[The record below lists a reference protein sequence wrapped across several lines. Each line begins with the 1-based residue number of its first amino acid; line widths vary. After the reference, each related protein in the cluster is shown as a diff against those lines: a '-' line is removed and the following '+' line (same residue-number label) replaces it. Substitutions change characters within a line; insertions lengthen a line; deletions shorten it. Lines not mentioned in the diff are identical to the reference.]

1 MKEPNRLAFSLYKAA
16 LLLYPS
22 RLRLRYCSEML
33 QTLRDAHD
41 DNRNVLRF
49 WLRMFKDLL
58 RSAGMERILMLSK
71 QIAKRP
77 IFFYTVTVGLSLT
90 VLGVVGTLKVRQVIR
105 RGANQPQIEMA
116 HFYASEI
123 GDGAAPDDSI
133 PPGYVDPERNLEPFV
148 AFYDDEGKAVAS
160 TGFIDQSIPIP
171 PPSIFEHVRKEGSY
185 TFTWEPRPDVR
196 IAAVAERVTGS
207 HNGMVLTGRS
217 LRLIQGDERSLYG
230 IAFVSWLILMTLLI
244 TGASFLKH
252 AQRGDPQYLAQRS

>member
-1 MKEPNRLAFSLYKAA
+1 MKRPSRLAFSLYKAA

-22 RLRLRYCSEML
+22 RLRFKYCSEIL

-58 RSAGMERILMLSK
+58 RSAGMERILMLSQ
-71 QIAKRP
+71 QIAQRP
-77 IFFYTVTVGLSLT
+77 IFFYTVTVGFLLT
-90 VLGVVGTLKVRQVIR
+90 VLGAVGTLQVRQMIR

-123 GDGAAPDDSI
+123 GGGAAPDDSI

-148 AFYDDEGKAVAS
+148 VFYDDERNALAS
-160 TGFIDQSIPIP
+160 TGYIDQSIPM
-171 PPSIFEHVRKEGSY
+171 PPSSVFERVRREGSY
-185 TFTWEPRPDVR
+185 SFTWEPRPDVR

-207 HNGMVLTGRS
+207 RNGMVLTGRS
-217 LRLIQGDERSLYG
+217 LRLIQRDERSLYG

-252 AQRGDPQYLAQRS
+252 NQRGDLAHLAQ